1 MSRFF
6 RGKFSRHFHEASR
19 SREKGSDD
27 RKIWIVGFNIT
38 SCGAQI
44 WRQQSG
50 QLSHSVHVNCT
61 LRSFCTL
68 LWLIDK

>member
-6 RGKFSRHFHEASR
+6 RGKFSRHFHEVSR

-27 RKIWIVGFNIT
+27 RKIWIVTFNIT
-38 SCGAQI
+38 SCGAQL

-50 QLSHSVHVNCT
+50 QLSHSVHVNC
-61 LRSFCTL
+61 
-68 LWLIDK
+68 